1 MPAPTHRVD
10 EALFEYCTV
19 RQLEVLQAIN
29 KHRGIRPAARALGID
44 HTRVLDS
51 LHLVKKKAAAI
62 GGYSPEHD
70 LSKKVA
76 PGFMARGHSTFYDLR
91 KPGAPATHQWVKTKA
106 DDKQREQII
115 RDAVAALMQD
125 VPRVQP
131 TAFDG
136 GPTAHDLC
144 NVYTLTDCHVGMKS
158 WGRETGA
165 DWDLTIAE
173 SQLVGAF
180 RMMVRASPKAD
191 TCVVSQLGDFLH
203 FDSLIAET
211 PGHRNPLDADSRYS
225 KVVRVAINI
234 LRATVDEAL
243 QHHRTV
249 TLLIAEG
256 NHDLAGSV
264 WLRQLFT
271 ILFEKEPRVTVIDS
285 ELPYYVIRHGNTML
299 GWHHGHLK
307 KFDQLPGLFA
317 AAFPRDWGAT
327 EKRYIHTGHLHSVHE
342 KESNGVKL
350 VQHPTL
356 AARDAWAARGGWISE
371 RQITAI
377 TYSARYGEVAR
388 NTVTPEML

>member
-1 MPAPTHRVD
+1 MGAPTYRVD

-29 KHRGIRPAARALGID
+29 KHKSIRAAAKALGINKNQAAQAVMFV
-44 HTRVLDS
+44 RR
-51 LHLVKKKAAAI
+51 KAALQ
-62 GGYSPEHD
+62 GYSPEHD
-70 LSKKVA
+70 LTRKVA
-76 PGFMARGHSTFYDLR
+76 PGFQARGHSTLYR
-91 KPGAPATHQWVKTKA
+91 RGEPAPVLQWVKTKQ
-106 DDKQREQII
+106 DDAQREQII

-144 NVYTLTDCHVGMKS
+144 TVYTLTDCHVGMKS
-158 WGRETGA
+158 WHKETGA
-165 DWDLTIAE
+165 DWDLAIAE
-173 SQLVGAF
+173 SVLVGAF

-249 TLLIAEG
+249 TLLVCEG
-256 NHDLAGSV
+256 NHDLSGSV

-317 AAFPRDWGAT
+317 ASFPQDWGKT
-327 EKRYIHTGHLHSVHE
+327 TKRYIHTGHLHSVHE